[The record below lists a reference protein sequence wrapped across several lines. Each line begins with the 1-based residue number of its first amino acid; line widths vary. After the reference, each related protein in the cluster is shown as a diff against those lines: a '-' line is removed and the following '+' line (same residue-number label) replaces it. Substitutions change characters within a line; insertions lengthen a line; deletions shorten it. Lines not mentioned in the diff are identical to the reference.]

1 MKFAIKCPYCGNS
14 YIAEEGTLTCKGC
27 GAQNGL
33 EHVIRVVEDAEDVKQ
48 RTANRR
54 EEQMHQQRIKESNAR
69 IENQRFDTRAKY
81 LIPIIIVVF
90 VVVSF
95 VGCGIIGALSTAVT
109 EVHMQSTAKQKQIE
123 EEKKWNEEEEV
134 KRVLPTLET
143 LMESLQNEDFETMLT
158 CMYLPE
164 GSYTLENSLEKNIRN
179 SKLSALL
186 GQTNEISKVVYTGYS
201 GYYDLDCYDVTVAD
215 NTYEFLFRISNGKW
229 GLIIEDA
236 FFYNYEI
243 RVPANCT
250 VYLNDAA
257 LSSDAIVEH
266 ETRDGIEYAD
276 YKVPVLAKGEY
287 VVKVDTVSGTY
298 TTKFIPTDEYG
309 YDGIL
314 EYAMFDVWHKEG
326 IAVLEDIWMAVMTNY
341 TESGDISE
349 LRQYFTD
356 DISDEEIEKFRDE
369 IKGFVNNEVYGELKN
384 CKLKNMEIEKCLFF
398 ADDEIACIFKGD
410 AVGVTDKNYS
420 PSIGFRTLLYMRY
433 EQEHWKLS
441 KVEEGTFFGCKYG
454 GSYIP

>member
-143 LMESLQNEDFETMLT
+143 FMESLQNEDFETMLT

-186 GQTNEISKVVYTGYS
+186 GKENEITKAVYTGYS
-201 GYYDLDCYDVTVAD
+201 AYYDLECYDVTVGE
-215 NTYEFLFRISNGKW
+215 NTYEFNFRIANGQW
-229 GLIIEDA
+229 GLVMGDA
-236 FFYNYEI
+236 FYYDYEI
-243 RVPANCT
+243 RMPANCT
-250 VYLNDAA
+250 VLFNDVP
-257 LSSDAIVEH
+257 LTTEAIVERKV
-266 ETRDGIEYAD
+266 ERGIEFAY
-276 YKVPVLAKGEY
+276 YKVPVLAKGEHEI
-287 VVKVDTVSGTY
+287 KLDTVSGTY

-309 YDGIL
+309 YDSIL
-314 EYAMFDVWHKEG
+314 VNSMFVDWNKEG
-326 IAVLEDIWMAVMTNY
+326 IAVLEDIWMAVMTNVV
-341 TESGDISE
+341 ESGDVAE

-356 DISDEEIEKFRDE
+356 DISDEEIEKFKKE
-369 IKGFVNNEVYGELKN
+369 MEGFVYDKSQGELTD
-384 CKLKNMEIEKCLFF
+384 CKLKKMEMEQCLFF
-398 ADDEIACIFKGD
+398 AEDEVACEFRAD
-410 AVGVTDKNYS
+410 ATGVTSKGYTTTDT
-420 PSIGFRTLLYMRY
+420 IRALLYLKCEDEY
-433 EQEHWKLS
+433 WKLS
-441 KVEEGTFFGCKYG
+441 KVEEGTFFGCTFGYNH
-454 GSYIP
+454 IP